1 MEKKTGGFDFITQQ
15 IRESC
20 LLDFITAA
28 KHVLICFWEHLMYF
42 KADVWFR
49 NNEILLLLLLFIYPF
64 FFPLSKNT
72 ISVISFAARSNVRKE
87 MILISFTLQRLCS
100 VFQNTLRFE

>member
-1 MEKKTGGFDFITQQ
+1 MKDGKKTGGFDFITQQ

-20 LLDFITAA
+20 LLNFITAV

-49 NNEILLLLLLFIYPF
+49 NNEILLLLLLFIYQF
-64 FFPLSKNT
+64 FFKKYD
-72 ISVISFAARSNVRKE
+72 FSNF
-87 MILISFTLQRLCS
+87 ICS
-100 VFQNTLRFE
+100 AF